1 MTATQ
6 TNKVLVADLMEAIGR
21 GDVDAI
27 VNAYTEDGYVETMGR
42 TLISGRF
49 SREQVAMAASRVLD
63 AFPQGIAFRILNMT
77 AEDDRVAVEAVS
89 SGDHVS
95 GQHYANHY
103 HFLFV
108 VRDGKIAVMKEFMD
122 TEMVTD
128 VICGGR
134 RPETLTATT

>member
-27 VNAYTEDGYVETMGR
+27 VNAYTEDGYVET
-42 TLISGRF
+42 
-49 SREQVAMAASRVLD
+49 
-63 AFPQGIAFRILNMT
+63 FRILNMT

-134 RPETLTATT
+134 RPEILTATT

>member
-1 MTATQ
+1 MTTAQ

-21 GDVDAI
+21 ADVPAI
-27 VNAYTEDGYVETMGR
+27 VDAYTEDGYVETMGR

-49 SREQVAMAASRVLD
+49 SREQVAMAASRVLE
-63 AFPQGIAFRILNMT
+63 AFPNGIEFRILNMT

-89 SGDHVS
+89 NGEHVS

-122 TEMVTD
+122 TELVTD
-128 VICGGR
+128 VICGGQ
-134 RPETLTATT
+134 RPEKAAATT